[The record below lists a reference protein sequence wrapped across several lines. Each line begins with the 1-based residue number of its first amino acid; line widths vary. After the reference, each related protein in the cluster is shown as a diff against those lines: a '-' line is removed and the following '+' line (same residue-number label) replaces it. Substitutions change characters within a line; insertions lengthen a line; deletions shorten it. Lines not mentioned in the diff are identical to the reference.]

1 MVEIIVRHND
11 DGVDKGEETVSVDVT
26 EVGQRRRW
34 SWGKVDSGGG
44 EWIVAMEMVE
54 MGTDVGEGTVAVE
67 MTDMTHCRRRWGRRD
82 RVGGDDVVEWI
93 AAVEMG
99 ESRWRWWRWAVSV
112 ELGAMEPCRWR

>member
-54 MGTDVGEGTVAVE
+54 MGRGDGPWSWRV
-67 MTDMTHCRRRWGRRD
+67 D
-82 RVGGDDVVEWI
+82 RGSGDDGYDSLTE
-93 AAVEMG
+93 EM
-99 ESRWRWWRWAVSV
+99 
-112 ELGAMEPCRWR
+112 GAMEPCRWR